1 MAIALHEV
9 GLRRAGADLA
19 IGYLENQL
27 DEIDDPYTMAI
38 VSYALE
44 LGKSSRADDAYDQLL
59 SMAIRD
65 ENGLHWEGPE
75 GELSSGRTGTGTS
88 VAVENTGYAVLA
100 LLEHGDSANAG
111 EAVGWLVSQR
121 NAYGGFYS
129 TQDTVVGLQ
138 ALFQYSVHIQNSVEM
153 TITMTS
159 ATGIAK

>member
-1 MAIALHEV
+1 MAIALHEA
-9 GLRRAGADLA
+9 GLTAGADLA

-27 DEIDDPYTMAI
+27 DEIDDAYTMAI

-65 ENGLHWEGPE
+65 ENGLHWERPE
-75 GELSSGRTGTGTS
+75 GQLSSGRTGTGTS

-111 EAVGWLVSQR
+111 EAVGLAGLPAKRLRWILFHPRHRCWAPGPVPVQR
-121 NAYGGFYS
+121 AYPELGRNDDHHDIGR
-129 TQDTVVGLQ
+129 L
-138 ALFQYSVHIQNSVEM
+138 E
-153 TITMTS
+153 
-159 ATGIAK
+159 